1 MVVVGGVSIQQTGL
15 QFLSLAAGKDKGSI
29 QIRTLS
35 LRAGRDKNCN
45 PRLLKPRPLDLCF
58 TSLSCRVCV
67 CVAVVYLDSR
77 FSSQTH
83 CRGPLWLE
91 ALLGGSWVVISRILR
106 VITHI
111 RGLITLAITTHE
123 PPSKL

>member
-1 MVVVGGVSIQQTGL
+1 MVVVGGGVSIQQTGL
-15 QFLSLAAGKDKGSI
+15 QFLSLAAGKDKGPI

-35 LRAGRDKNCN
+35 LPAGRDKNCN

-58 TSLSCRVCV
+58 TSLSSRVCVCV

-91 ALLGGSWVVISRILR
+91 ALLGGSWVVI
-106 VITHI
+106 
-111 RGLITLAITTHE
+111 
-123 PPSKL
+123 K